1 MGATL
6 ILYSLIPAEG
16 RQARLSASG
25 GNKQIIKEMKEASPK
40 FKFKSKV
47 IVWTGGGYD
56 KDNSGAWRF
65 ARVPEK
71 MSAQIKELQL
81 KEIKNGKKRRGWGAV
96 YVKAKI
102 GKSEWTTSVFPD
114 RHSAT
119 YILPLKKQIRYE
131 ENLYDGIDITVSIK
145 IWF

>member
-1 MGATL
+1 MQVMKKYKQEL
-6 ILYSLIPAEG
+6 KKFSINIKSQSEILV
-16 RQARLSASG
+16 
-25 GNKQIIKEMKEASPK
+25 MKLKINRKK

-47 IVWTGGGYD
+47 IVWPSGYQ
-56 KDNSGAWRF
+56 KDDSGNWRF

-71 MSAQIKELQL
+71 ISDKIKELQV
-81 KEIKNGKKRRGWGAV
+81 KEIKKGRKRRGWGAV
-96 YVKAKI
+96 YARAKI
-102 GKSEWTTSVFPD
+102 GKSEWVTSVFPD

-131 ENLYDGIDITVSIK
+131 ENLYDGIDINVSIE